1 MAQHASVIFRPSDKA
16 VEPPTGIDRIYLVIY
31 GTGFRG
37 PSTVTATLPS
47 HDFPVI
53 YAGPQETAGLGAKG
67 ARPRE
72 HRAAAIFTRRT
83 GQRNNLIDC

>member
-1 MAQHASVIFRPSDKA
+1 MAQHDSVIFSPSDKA
-16 VEPPTGIDRIYLVIY
+16 VEPPTNIDRIYLVIY